1 MTTQLQEDVQLDAF
15 GTPLEVGDKVL
26 YVFKQA
32 SANLTI
38 SHATVVGRTDK
49 RIKIVVSDSRQ
60 NGQPVF
66 ESHEPKLTKPHALV
80 KYRTNAAE
88 GN

>member
-1 MTTQLQEDVQLDAF
+1 MTTWVNEDVQFDAF
-15 GTPLEVGDKVL
+15 GTPLEVGDRVL
-26 YVFKQA
+26 YVYKHA

-66 ESHEPKLTKPHALV
+66 ESREPKLTKPHALV
-80 KYRTNAAE
+80 KYRVGSAE
-88 GN
+88 SK

>member
-1 MTTQLQEDVQLDAF
+1 MTIQLQEDVQLDAF
-15 GTPLEVGDKVL
+15 GTPLEVGDRVL
-26 YVFKQA
+26 YVYKHA

-80 KYRTNAAE
+80 KYRTSATE
-88 GN
+88 GK